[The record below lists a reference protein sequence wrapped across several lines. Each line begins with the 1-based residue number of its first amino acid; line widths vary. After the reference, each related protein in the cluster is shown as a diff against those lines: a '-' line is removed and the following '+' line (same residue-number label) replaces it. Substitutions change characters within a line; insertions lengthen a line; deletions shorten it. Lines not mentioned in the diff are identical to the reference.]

1 MKKQITKIS
10 IHQTSKVLAVTY
22 MLFGAVFAVIMF
34 LALLVGGGAAGWALL
49 VGILCLI
56 LFPVLGYL
64 FVALFAY
71 FYNKAAGRV
80 GGIEFVLEDFEE
92 GQ

>member
-22 MLFGAVFAVIMF
+22 MWLGAILAVITF
-34 LALLVGGGAAGWALL
+34 LAVLVLGGEFGQALGM
-49 VGILCLI
+49 GIFYLI

-64 FVALFAY
+64 FTALFAY

-80 GGIEFVLEDFEE
+80 GGIEFVLEEFEE
-92 GQ
+92 E